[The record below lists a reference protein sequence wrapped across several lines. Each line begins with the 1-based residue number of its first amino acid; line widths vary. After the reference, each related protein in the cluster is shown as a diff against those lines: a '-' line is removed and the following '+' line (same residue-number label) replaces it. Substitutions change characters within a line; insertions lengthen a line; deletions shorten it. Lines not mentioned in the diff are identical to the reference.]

1 MRVRRAEIL
10 AFVAVLLIATIAL
23 FPLAL
28 AIPAF
33 GLDKVVAARRAEGP
47 MWSGKLYDAQI
58 GGMPVGLV
66 GVKLRFLPL
75 LVGRVRV
82 DMWNPTGIG
91 GITAWP
97 GGRGIDD
104 VNANLPI
111 GAVAGQIPL
120 DRAILEDVTI
130 HFSGTRCSRADGRLR
145 LMMRYPLGEQQVTPV
160 LSGTLKCDGDAVAVR
175 LVDAGGTVTLNLRLM
190 SDGAYNG
197 RLMTSGASM
206 RVGGKL

>member
-10 AFVAVLLIATIAL
+10 AFVAVLLIAVIAL

-28 AIPAF
+28 AIPLF

-47 MWSGKLYDAQI
+47 VWSGKLYDAQI

-66 GVKLRFLPL
+66 GVKLRVLPL
-75 LVGRVRV
+75 IAGRVRV

-130 HFSGTRCSRADGRLR
+130 HFSGTHCARADGRLR
-145 LMMRYPLGEQQVTPV
+145 LMMRYPLGDQQVAPV
-160 LSGTLKCDGDAVAVR
+160 LSGTLKCDGDTVAVR
-175 LVDAGGTVTLNLRLM
+175 LADAGGTVTLNLRLL
-190 SDGAYNG
+190 SDGGYNG
-197 RLMTSGASM
+197 RLMASGVSL

>member
-1 MRVRRAEIL
+1 MRVRRAEIA
-10 AFVAVLLIATIAL
+10 AFVAILLIAAVAL

-28 AIPAF
+28 AIPLF

-75 LVGRVRV
+75 LTGRVRV

-111 GAVAGQIPL
+111 GVVAGQIPV
-120 DRAILEDVTI
+120 DRAILEDVTV
-130 HFSGTRCSRADGRLR
+130 HFSGTRCTRADGRLR
-145 LMMRYPLGEQQVTPV
+145 LMLRYPLGEQQVTPV
-160 LSGTLKCDGDAVAVR
+160 LSGTLRCDGDTAAVR
-175 LVDAGGTVTLNLRLM
+175 LVDPGGAVTLALRLS
-190 SDGAYNG
+190 SDGSYAG
-197 RLMTSGASM
+197 RLSGAGLSM
-206 RVGGKL
+206 RVGGRL